1 MACAGPQR
9 LVVKL
14 STRVDI
20 FNTGSRESPTKPSPS
35 ARFCGEWLGLRMA
48 HDVHPSRAKF
58 DESEKIPSFNGGITM
73 ATKTKKLKSAKK
85 LENTK
90 PLTIVR

>member
-1 MACAGPQR
+1 
-9 LVVKL
+9 
-14 STRVDI
+14 
-20 FNTGSRESPTKPSPS
+20 
-35 ARFCGEWLGLRMA
+35 MA
-48 HDVHPSRAKF
+48 HDVHPASMKF